1 MIAVTTYNAHM
12 PFDRQKADELS
23 THRDRDATPFF
34 AGRSHEIDQFDLA
47 LMELGSQGGKQAV
60 FRIYQGAQG
69 CGKTALLHHLRE
81 HRADA
86 VMFVGIQE
94 RHLASETA
102 LMERVRQVAVDQ
114 GPVGKRIVA
123 TAVRT
128 LGRRLRIGETADQL
142 SDAIAEGAADRIVL
156 CMDEAQ
162 SVGPSERP
170 GLAALHRDGIGIP
183 TVCLFA
189 GLGHTANRFR
199 RIEGLSRLAANTIVN
214 MGAMAEEEC
223 AASTRDMLDALGADG
238 DREHAAERAAKLSLG
253 WPQHLKGAQTA
264 LCRELLRTNGNLGEV
279 DYSRVQGESDRNR
292 HDYYNARLS
301 GSILGVHR
309 PFTASLVAL
318 VQRQQ
323 PVDPGDLIGLCE
335 NELADSRGDY
345 PGIKTA
351 TGKEFADALIERGVL
366 SSCSDER
373 YEVAIPSMA
382 EWLAGLLPR

>member
-1 MIAVTTYNAHM
+1 
-12 PFDRQKADELS
+12 
-23 THRDRDATPFF
+23 
-34 AGRSHEIDQFDLA
+34 
-47 LMELGSQGGKQAV
+47 
-60 FRIYQGAQG
+60 
-69 CGKTALLHHLRE
+69 
-81 HRADA
+81 
-86 VMFVGIQE
+86 MFVGIQE

-102 LMERVRQVAVDQ
+102 LMERVRQVAVDE
-114 GPVGKRIVA
+114 GLIGKRIVA
-123 TAVRT
+123 RAVRT
-128 LGRRLRIGETADQL
+128 LGTRLRIGETADQL

-170 GLAALHRDGIGIP
+170 GLTALHRDGIGIP

-189 GLGHTANRFR
+189 GLGHTASSFR
-199 RIEGLSRLAANTIVN
+199 RIEGLSRLAANAIVN
-214 MGAMAEEEC
+214 MGAMAEDEC
-223 AASTRDMLDALGADG
+223 AESTRNMLDALGAVG
-238 DREHAAERAAKLSLG
+238 DREHAAETVAKLSLG

-264 LCRELLRTNGNLGEV
+264 LCRELLRANGDLGEV
-279 DYSRVQGESDRNR
+279 DYSRVRSESDQNR
-292 HDYYNARLS
+292 REYYNARLA
-301 GSILGVHR
+301 GSILGIHR
-309 PFTASLVAL
+309 PFTAALVA
-318 VQRQQ
+318 VVRRQE

-335 NELADSRGDY
+335 NALAASQGDY